1 MSDAPEFDE
10 ALIRRLAALLEETG
24 LDEIEIGEGE
34 RHVRVARRKAPA
46 VSAPAPALAVAAAPA
61 AAAVDAVAAAPAAAA
76 VDAGAA
82 VAAGAVDADHPGAV
96 SSPMVGTLYVAS
108 GPGEAPFVVEGGMIA
123 EGEIMFIIEAMK
135 TMNPVRAPRGGTVA
149 RILVG
154 NASPVEYGEVLA
166 LIE

>member
-1 MSDAPEFDE
+1 MSDAPAFDE

-46 VSAPAPALAVAAAPA
+46 VSAPAPAVVAV
-61 AAAVDAVAAAPAAAA
+61 PAAAA
-76 VDAGAA
+76 VDAGVAA
-82 VAAGAVDADHPGAV
+82 DAGAVDADHPGAV
-96 SSPMVGTLYVAS
+96 ASPMVGTLYVAS
-108 GPGEAPFVVEGGMIA
+108 GPGEAPFVVEGGMVA

>member
-1 MSDAPEFDE
+1 MSDVPAFDE

-61 AAAVDAVAAAPAAAA
+61 ATA

-82 VAAGAVDADHPGAV
+82 AGAGAVDADHPGAV
-96 SSPMVGTLYVAS
+96 ASPMVGTLYVAS

>member
-1 MSDAPEFDE
+1 MSDAPAFDE

-46 VSAPAPALAVAAAPA
+46 VSAPAPV
-61 AAAVDAVAAAPAAAA
+61 VAAAPAAAA
-76 VDAGAA
+76 VDAGPAADSGA
-82 VAAGAVDADHPGAV
+82 VAADHPGAV
-96 SSPMVGTLYVAS
+96 ASPMVGTLYVAS
-108 GPGEAPFVVEGGMIA
+108 GPGEAPFVAEGGMVA

-149 RILVG
+149 RIFVG